1 MFPAKLETVQ
11 ASRSGAD
18 LAMGDNMRAHTIDL
32 LEDEE
37 IVFESDQAV
46 LTNRRLVAWKVD
58 NPKPF
63 REALVKD
70 ITRFEKISGGQE
82 NRIKPGL
89 TSGALGIVLVAIQ
102 VLLPDAVSAIKSV
115 MFLFGALGIIV
126 GLHFI
131 STTLLRLKPHTTVLF
146 DVPGSKEIPVSFP
159 GRDNPNADDLTRGFT
174 RAKRGF

>member
-1 MFPAKLETVQ
+1 MAE
-11 ASRSGAD
+11 
-18 LAMGDNMRAHTIDL
+18 NMSTHTIDL

-37 IVFESDQAV
+37 IVFESDEAV
-46 LTNRRLVAWKVD
+46 LTNRRLIAWKGN
-58 NPKPF
+58 NPEPF

-89 TSGALGIVLVAIQ
+89 TSGASGIALVAIQ
-102 VLLPDAVSAIKSV
+102 TVLPDGVSAIKSV
-115 MFLFGALGIIV
+115 MFLIGALGIIV
-126 GLHFI
+126 GLHLV

-146 DVPGSKEIPVSFP
+146 DVPGSKEVPVSFP
-159 GRDNPNADDLTRGFT
+159 GRDNPKADDLTRGFT